1 MTHQSDYSFVQRAVA
16 NGWFYLWFVVYAF
29 RYDRFMALNFRRV
42 MRFELRSI
50 VTLLLLI
57 AIPLH
62 LSYDIGLSTIKYYE
76 GFIINPENN
85 ETLSKPYYL
94 WSQPHQDL
102 ASVLDYTLACAMAL
116 FASIFFLLQSFYHYI
131 SKSVTKSSFMSS
143 LEFRINI
150 ICSVILIAA
159 FPLVQYLA
167 RNDHNK
173 REAAPQMAFS
183 LVTCSIGVL
192 GIRSNFRF
200 KSLLKVALMTM
211 TESSQDVAEKLEHF
225 KDMNMILTISMFG
238 TGIPLV
244 IASVDGLTPN
254 PVIAANKFASDF
266 LVMNVN
272 FFEFIIWVTVVLIFY
287 PRRTVVGSTF
297 GVSSG
302 GGTLSR
308 TVPASARQNNNN
320 NTFNNININ
329 TNQNQ
334 GDFIKTINGDSCD
347 NNSYNNS
354 NNNGGYASPSRSYS
368 TSKERPPSIVPYKAP
383 NDTRNFGDTMP
394 LTRIREVD
402 TAEIVQ
408 MEAFKSMY
416 DINASS
422 DAPIFLTSPTS
433 PTKPRYEGPTS
444 LTLSPEQSRM
454 ASPSFG
460 SGTLRSPKQPT
471 TRVGQQTFVLEVA
484 TDSNQSQERQQGQ
497 DDYNRVRT
505 PTTPTRPPKGYRGPP
520 SY

>member
-1 MTHQSDYSFVQRAVA
+1 MSHQSDYSFVQRAVA
-16 NGWFYLWFVVYAF
+16 NGWFYIWFVVYAF
-29 RYDRFMALNFRRV
+29 RYDRFMALNLRRI

-62 LSYDIGLSTIKYYE
+62 LSYDIGLTTIKYYE
-76 GFIINPENN
+76 GFIVDPDNN
-85 ETLSKPYYL
+85 ETVSKPSYL

-102 ASVLDYTLACAMAL
+102 ASVLDYTLACAMAI

-150 ICSVILIAA
+150 ICSVMLIAV
-159 FPLVQYLA
+159 FPLIQYLA
-167 RNDHNK
+167 RNGHNK
-173 REAAPQMAFS
+173 REAAPQLAFS
-183 LVTCSIGVL
+183 LVTCCIGAL
-192 GIRSNFRF
+192 GIRSNSRF
-200 KSLLKVALMTM
+200 KTLLKVALMTM
-211 TESSQDVAEKLEHF
+211 TENSQDVAEKLEHF

-254 PVIAANKFASDF
+254 PVIATNKFASDF

-287 PRRTVVGSTF
+287 PRRTVVGSAF

-308 TVPASARQNNNN
+308 TVPSSARQNNNN
-320 NTFNNININ
+320 NTFNNNNIN
-329 TNQNQ
+329 TSQNQ
-334 GDFIKTINGDSCD
+334 GDSAKTINGDSC
-347 NNSYNNS
+347 NNNPY
-354 NNNGGYASPSRSYS
+354 NNNGGYASPGRSYS

-402 TAEIVQ
+402 TTEAVQ

-416 DINASS
+416 DMNAPSN
-422 DAPIFLTSPTS
+422 APMSVTSPTS
-433 PTKPRYEGPTS
+433 PTKLRYEGPAS
-444 LTLSPEQSRM
+444 LTLSPDQSRIS
-454 ASPSFG
+454 SPSFG

-471 TRVGQQTFVLEVA
+471 ARVGQQTFVLEVD
-484 TDSNQSQERQQGQ
+484 TDPNQSQERQWGQ
-497 DDYNRVRT
+497 DDYNRIRSPTT